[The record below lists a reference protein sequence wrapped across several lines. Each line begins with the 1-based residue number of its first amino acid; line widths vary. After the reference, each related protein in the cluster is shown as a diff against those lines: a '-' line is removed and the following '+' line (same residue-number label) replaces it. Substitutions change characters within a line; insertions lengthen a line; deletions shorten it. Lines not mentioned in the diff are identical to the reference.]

1 MNLKQII
8 AGMAVLIILV
18 FGVNYVSGVKAEA
31 LEAEARVKILEEER
45 MELERQVEEAAEG
58 YEALLDSLSQ
68 AHDSIAEI
76 RAEAV
81 STASEARVSFEEGI
95 GVLRD
100 SIQAYD
106 GLETIL
112 DGIQENHEEEVGA
125 YRTQIKTLELD
136 KMLLTRRITTL
147 ESVWMQEQDLNVALR
162 TEIAAL
168 NVEADAWEKAA
179 TITLVG
185 RLGSIVPYA
194 LAGAGIV
201 LLIR

>member
-1 MNLKQII
+1 MIKEIT
-8 AGMAVLIILV
+8 AGILV
-18 FGVNYVSGVKAEA
+18 LVLVVLGFSYVSGVKTEA
-31 LEAEARVKILEEER
+31 MEAEARVKVLEEER
-45 MELERQVEEAAEG
+45 IELERQVEEAAQG

-81 STASEARVSFEEGI
+81 STASGARVSFEEGM

-106 GLETIL
+106 GLEEIL
-112 DGIQENHEEEVGA
+112 DDIQSDHEEEVGA
-125 YRTQIKTLELD
+125 YQTQIKTLELD

-162 TEIAAL
+162 TEITAL

-179 TITLVG
+179 TVTLVG

>member
-1 MNLKQII
+1 LIKEIT
-8 AGMAVLIILV
+8 AGILV
-18 FGVNYVSGVKAEA
+18 LVLVVLGFSYVSGVKTEA
-31 LEAEARVKILEEER
+31 MEAEARVKVLEEER
-45 MELERQVEEAAEG
+45 IELERQVEEAAQG

-81 STASEARVSFEEGI
+81 STASGARVSFEEGM

-106 GLETIL
+106 GLEEIL
-112 DGIQENHEEEVGA
+112 DDIQSDHEEEVGA
-125 YRTQIKTLELD
+125 YQTQIKTLELD

-162 TEIAAL
+162 TEITAL

-179 TITLVG
+179 TVTLVG

>member
-1 MNLKQII
+1 MIKEIT
-8 AGMAVLIILV
+8 AGILV
-18 FGVNYVSGVKAEA
+18 LVLVVLGFSYVSGVKTEA
-31 LEAEARVKILEEER
+31 MEAEARVKVLEEER
-45 MELERQVEEAAEG
+45 IELERQVEEAAQG

-81 STASEARVSFEEGI
+81 STASGARVSFEEGM

-106 GLETIL
+106 GLEEIL
-112 DGIQENHEEEVGA
+112 DDIQSDHEEEVGA
-125 YRTQIKTLELD
+125 YQTQIKTLELD

-147 ESVWMQEQDLNVALR
+147 ESEWMQEQDLNVALR
-162 TEIAAL
+162 TEITAL

-179 TITLVG
+179 TVTLVG

>member
-1 MNLKQII
+1 MIKEIT
-8 AGMAVLIILV
+8 AGILV
-18 FGVNYVSGVKAEA
+18 LVLVVLGFSYVSGVKTEA
-31 LEAEARVKILEEER
+31 MEAEARVKVLEEER
-45 MELERQVEEAAEG
+45 IELERQVEEAAQG

-81 STASEARVSFEEGI
+81 STASGARVSFEEGM

-106 GLETIL
+106 GLEEIL
-112 DGIQENHEEEVGA
+112 DDIQSDHEEEVGA
-125 YRTQIKTLELD
+125 YQTQIKTLELD

-162 TEIAAL
+162 TEITAL

>member
-1 MNLKQII
+1 MIKEIT
-8 AGMAVLIILV
+8 AGILV
-18 FGVNYVSGVKAEA
+18 LVLVVLGFSYVSGVKTEA
-31 LEAEARVKILEEER
+31 MEAEARVKVLEEER
-45 MELERQVEEAAEG
+45 IELERQGEEAAQG

-81 STASEARVSFEEGI
+81 STASGARVSFEEGM

-106 GLETIL
+106 GLEEIL
-112 DGIQENHEEEVGA
+112 DDIQSDHEEEVGA
-125 YRTQIKTLELD
+125 YQTQIKTLELD

-162 TEIAAL
+162 TEITAL

-179 TITLVG
+179 TVTLVG

>member
-1 MNLKQII
+1 MNFKYITAL
-8 AGMAVLIILV
+8 AGVFVILS
-18 FGVNYVSGVKAEA
+18 FAYTCASGARTEA
-31 LEAEARVKILEEER
+31 LEADARVKVLEEER
-45 MELERQVEEAAEG
+45 IELEEQVEESVQG
-58 YEALLDSLSQ
+58 YEVLLDSLAQ

-76 RAEAV
+76 RAVAV
-81 STASEARVSFEEGI
+81 STASEARRSFDEGI

-100 SIQAYD
+100 SIEAYD
-106 GLETIL
+106 GLEAIL
-112 DGIQENHEEEVGA
+112 DDVQAGHEEEVEA
-125 YRTQIKTLELD
+125 YQAQIKTLEMD

-162 TEIAAL
+162 TEITAL

-179 TITLVG
+179 TVTLVG

>member
-1 MNLKQII
+1 MIKEIT
-8 AGMAVLIILV
+8 AGILV
-18 FGVNYVSGVKAEA
+18 LVLVVLGFSYVSGVKTEA
-31 LEAEARVKILEEER
+31 MEAEARVKVLEEER
-45 MELERQVEEAAEG
+45 IELERQVEEAAQG

-81 STASEARVSFEEGI
+81 STASGARVSFEEGM

-106 GLETIL
+106 GLEEIL
-112 DGIQENHEEEVGA
+112 DDIQSDHEEEVGA

-136 KMLLTRRITTL
+136 KMLLTRRVTVLDSLWI
-147 ESVWMQEQDLNVALR
+147 QEQDLNAALR
-162 TEIAAL
+162 TEITAL

-179 TITLVG
+179 TVTLVG

-201 LLIR
+201 LLVR